1 MKKYVWE
8 IVALGIVVI
17 VAVSGS
23 TVAASDVNNGKRLWK
38 KAKCNTC
45 HYYNKKKKKVGPTV
59 MGVTKKRSEAW
70 LVKWLKDPQGTWEEN
85 DAETQEMRKW
95 KKRAIKAKRTKMK
108 IKKLSDE
115 QVADLVAFLKANDKE
130 YTP

>member
-1 MKKYVWE
+1 
-8 IVALGIVVI
+8 
-17 VAVSGS
+17 
-23 TVAASDVNNGKRLWK
+23 
-38 KAKCNTC
+38 
-45 HYYNKKKKKVGPTV
+45 